1 MTTTSRR
8 IFYLAAEVAVATAG
22 DVGGTDATA
31 TRAPSFAERDPAVGS
46 VKRGCEDREKEG
58 QHALAH
64 EYADGL

>member
-1 MTTTSRR
+1 M

-22 DVGGTDATA
+22 DVGGTDATGDA
-31 TRAPSFAERDPAVGS
+31 SDVVRRAGPGQGS

-58 QHALAH
+58 QHDLAH